1 MAPRL
6 WFHIGKGGVGKS
18 TTAALTSVYLARSGL
33 RTLLIS
39 MDPAHNQ
46 RDIFRQT
53 FAEKPQSM
61 TENLMI
67 KEVSVESWTRRYL
80 RETQSHIRQTYTY
93 HSAFNLGGYFKVMK
107 YSPGLEEY
115 ALLMAFEDTVR
126 QYADD
131 DAVLV
136 FDMPPTALT
145 MKFFSLPS
153 ITLVWLK
160 ELLDLRQKIN
170 DRKAIISKIKIG
182 RKEIE
187 RDRVLTRLDS
197 MMAAYQR
204 LQAIFQSDRAH
215 IHLVLN
221 NDTLSVAE
229 GRRIQ
234 EKLAD
239 IDLSP
244 RRILVNRLHNG
255 SIPSEIQQAA
265 TSSLSVVID
274 RHGRLEGPLRLYPS
288 MPAGL
293 RGIDSLFPKSMMLS
307 G

>member
-255 SIPSEIQQAA
+255 SIPSEIQQAFRQQPLHPFPF
-265 TSSLSVVID
+265 SSTDTVGLKALSDYI
-274 RHGRLEGPLRLYPS
+274 HQCPQAFEGLIPS
-288 MPAGL
+288 S
-293 RGIDSLFPKSMMLS
+293 RSQ
-307 G
+307 